1 MESDAAKTVLVIDD
15 DEPIREY
22 LRFVLEEVGHTVVLA
37 RDGNEGLACFRKEV
51 FDTVITD
58 IAMPEKDGIDTI
70 IAMREIRPSTR
81 IVAMSGLASKDKL
94 LQIADM
100 YGADAIMAKPF
111 ERDEILLNV

>member
-1 MESDAAKTVLVIDD
+1 MNKSASKKVLVIDD

-22 LRFVLEEVGHTVVLA
+22 LRFVLEEAGHTVSVA
-37 RDGNEGLACFRKEV
+37 KDGNEGVALFEADV

-58 IAMPEKDGIDTI
+58 IAMPERDGIDTI
-70 IAMREIRPSTR
+70 IAMRELRPQTR

-111 ERDEILLNV
+111 ERDEILLIV